1 VTRYVRVVRPRITR
15 SLAAIALSTLALFT
29 ACSNDST
36 SSNGSTPNTDATSD
50 STIAGDVDLAS
61 VCPSTVVIQTD
72 WWPQAEHG
80 FVYELLGPDYTINT
94 DDMSVTGALVSQ
106 GQPTGVDIQIN
117 AGGPAVNFDPVIARL
132 YSKPE
137 ILLGFTSTD
146 IAISQSEQFPTIGVV
161 APFNI
166 SPQILMWDP
175 ATYPEVRSINEL
187 KDANVPVL
195 YFRNVAYMKYLTGTG
210 ILSEEQVRD
219 TYDGF
224 PEQFITANGTVA
236 QQGFGTNEPIFY
248 ETQLEKWMKPIRYQ
262 YLHELGWNPYVQTL
276 AVTPDKKTEF
286 DDCLRKLV
294 PIVQKSQHDYALDP
308 ARTNQV
314 IVDVVKTLN
323 PTSQYNLELAA
334 ASADKQVVDRLI
346 SNSPDGT
353 LGSFDLARVADFIDV
368 AAPIYIARGDSVR
381 ENLTSADL
389 VTNEY
394 IDTQISLPEETAR

>member
-1 VTRYVRVVRPRITR
+1 
-15 SLAAIALSTLALFT
+15 
-29 ACSNDST
+29 
-36 SSNGSTPNTDATSD
+36 
-50 STIAGDVDLAS
+50 
-61 VCPSTVVIQTD
+61 
-72 WWPQAEHG
+72 
-80 FVYELLGPDYTINT
+80 
-94 DDMSVTGALVSQ
+94 
-106 GQPTGVDIQIN
+106 
-117 AGGPAVNFDPVIARL
+117 
-132 YSKPE
+132 
-137 ILLGFTSTD
+137 
-146 IAISQSEQFPTIGVV
+146 
-161 APFNI
+161 
-166 SPQILMWDP
+166 
-175 ATYPEVRSINEL
+175 
-187 KDANVPVL
+187 
-195 YFRNVAYMKYLTGTG
+195 MKYLTGTG